1 MRKSDQAWLALAG
14 GVAAYDLIATDDEL
28 LSDAARRYF
37 KSQPV
42 ATASMILMTGLH
54 LIGGLPHWCDP
65 SHSYSPQLDGYGCC
79 CFDRTGKPPSG
90 PQRCPSKCTTWAN
103 TVTAGTPPLG

>member
-1 MRKSDQAWLALAG
+1 MRRSDQAWLALAG

-28 LSDAARRYF
+28 LTDAARRYF

-54 LIGGLPHWCDP
+54 LIAAYHTGAIR
-65 SHSYSPQLDGYGCC
+65 SHSCSPQLEGYGCC
-79 CFDRTGKPPSG
+79 GFDRTGEEAAE
-90 PQRCPSKCTTWAN
+90 RA
-103 TVTAGTPPLG
+103 ARRTPPTQH